1 MIMLVILRNKSNNNT
16 SYMNTD
22 FSFSYKDNINKEQNT
37 LRRIR
42 IPNFTPGQI
51 IYFPCWLYLS
61 STDYQLD
68 IMIRF
73 VINEKKADQE
83 VKMDMLVQKQF
94 KLSPKIALD
103 VKFNYSLVDKSPE
116 PVLFVQILM
125 TNQVHFP
132 IKIMSVEIQ
141 DSESYNLQ
149 TITPNEKHIPL
160 VEKGSYSIVLGLVS
174 KKNELAY
181 IDKSAVGNIKIIW
194 KPMTDISEGGVLS
207 HNLVYKNK
215 ANFEELSL
223 FCDQKIIEYGQ
234 SNLVSIRVKNN
245 TNLIQSLKIGNKE
258 DRSCA
263 IGIHTIDLDVLKI
276 DAKKESVFQILIY
289 GRKKGIHKLRN
300 LKMVNSLNN
309 KGISYDPLEYEVK

>member
-1 MIMLVILRNKSNNNT
+1 
-16 SYMNTD
+16 
-22 FSFSYKDNINKEQNT
+22 
-37 LRRIR
+37 
-42 IPNFTPGQI
+42 
-51 IYFPCWLYLS
+51 
-61 STDYQLD
+61 
-68 IMIRF
+68 MIRF